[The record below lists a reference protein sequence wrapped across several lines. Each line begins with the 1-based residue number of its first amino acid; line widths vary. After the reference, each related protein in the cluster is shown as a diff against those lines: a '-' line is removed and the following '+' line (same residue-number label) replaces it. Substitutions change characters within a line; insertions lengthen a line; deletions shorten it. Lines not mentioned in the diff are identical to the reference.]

1 MPVKCM
7 CPTMIWYYL
16 LCVIMARLPMVT
28 IADIPDVY
36 NESFHTSTERRSGLI
51 STVQTLFANP
61 RMAQLLDGIYAEILE
76 SSAMEAWIV
85 CTVGLTV
92 AHELDNQPIWEAILP
107 VAREVGVRETVIDAI
122 YAGTAPRGLLPKEGI
137 WAHFP
142 KEILGR
148 QVRDSTWQAITHLIG
163 DEGAI
168 TLAVLVCYYE
178 MMCRLNT
185 TFGLESG

>member
-1 MPVKCM
+1 
-7 CPTMIWYYL
+7 MIWYYL
-16 LCVIMARLPMVT
+16 WGVIMARLPMVT

-36 NESFHTSTERRSGLI
+36 KESFHTATERRSGLI

-142 KEILGR
+142 KEILGS

>member
-1 MPVKCM
+1 MGPI
-7 CPTMIWYYL
+7 MIQYYPFG
-16 LCVIMARLPMVT
+16 VIMSRLPKVT
-28 IADIPDVY
+28 ISDIPDVY
-36 NESFHTSTERRSGLI
+36 SASFHTAIERRSGFT
-51 STVQTLFANP
+51 STIQTLFAHP
-61 RMAQLLDGIYAEILE
+61 RMAQLIDGIYAEILE
-76 SSAMEAWIV
+76 SSAMEPWIV

-92 AHELDNQPIWEAILP
+92 SHELDNQAIWEAILP

-142 KEILGR
+142 KEILGS
-148 QVRDSTWQAITHLIG
+148 QVRDATWQAITHLIG

-168 TLAVLVCYYE
+168 TLSVLVCYYE

-185 TFGLESG
+185 TLELESG